1 MRIVNVYTGFLRLR
15 VQKEAY
21 SQNVKLTYVSRFRSY
36 KRQGTEYCRYCRY
49 ISVHFPTLG
58 HRTLFA
64 FCDVTQ
70 ISGRGRDAE
79 GRREDVTL
87 TFQHFNVSGPI
98 KFNNFV
104 RFMRGIILVSS
115 SLLFCTDK

>member
-1 MRIVNVYTGFLRLR
+1 MYTQVCPNSLNFPTSESAKGSLLTKRQINVRF
-15 VQKEAY
+15 
-21 SQNVKLTYVSRFRSY
+21 SFYVSGRTKDKVRNIAD
-36 KRQGTEYCRYCRY
+36 E
-49 ISVHFPTLG
+49 VHFPTLGG

-87 TFQHFNVSGPI
+87 TFQCKWTN
-98 KFNNFV
+98 
-104 RFMRGIILVSS
+104 
-115 SLLFCTDK
+115 

>member
-1 MRIVNVYTGFLRLR
+1 MYTQVCPNSLNFPTSESAKGSLLTKRQINV
-15 VQKEAY
+15 
-21 SQNVKLTYVSRFRSY
+21 RFRWY

-58 HRTLFA
+58 YRTLFA

-79 GRREDVTL
+79 GRLGT
-87 TFQHFNVSGPI
+87 P
-98 KFNNFV
+98 
-104 RFMRGIILVSS
+104 RGRYTNISM
-115 SLLFCTDK
+115 